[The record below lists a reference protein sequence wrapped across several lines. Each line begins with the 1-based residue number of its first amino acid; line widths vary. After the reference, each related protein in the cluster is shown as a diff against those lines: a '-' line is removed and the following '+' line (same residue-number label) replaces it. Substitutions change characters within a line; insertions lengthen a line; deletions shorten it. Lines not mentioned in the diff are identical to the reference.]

1 MKHNRKRKSFRIT
14 PTRYR
19 VTVGTL
25 QFVVRDVLFGPKK
38 RAEMES
44 ERLFYDAYWRDDDP
58 AEQVRLYTESL
69 CLTPRDAQTYLNR
82 GVAFDALGEMD
93 KALADFEQAIRLNP
107 KLAEG
112 YNNRGYLRYKQGDYA
127 HAIPDFDRAL
137 QLNPDY
143 ARAYCS
149 RASAY
154 GMLGQHEQALAD
166 IERAI
171 DADPDFL
178 LAYVNRAAYNLNMN
192 HIHEAEEELRWVLE
206 QDPDDPTRQLAENY
220 LALCHQDS
228 R

>member
-1 MKHNRKRKSFRIT
+1 MKHNRKRKTSRIT
-14 PTRYR
+14 KTRWR
-19 VTVGTL
+19 VTVGRL

-38 RAEMES
+38 RAQVES
-44 ERLFYDAYWRDDDP
+44 ERLFYEAYWHDDP

-69 CLTPRDAQTYLNR
+69 RLTPRDAQTYLNR
-82 GVAFDALGEMD
+82 GVAYDAQGDRE
-93 KALADFEQAIRLNP
+93 KALADFEQAIRLKPNF
-107 KLAEG
+107 AEG
-112 YNNRGYLRYKQGDYA
+112 YNNRGYLRYNQGDYA
-127 HAIPDFDRAL
+127 QAIPDFDRAI

-143 ARAYCS
+143 AQAYCS

-171 DADPDFL
+171 EADPDFL

-192 HIHEAEEELRWVLE
+192 HITEAEKELRWVLE
-206 QDPDDPTRQLAENY
+206 QCPDDSTLQLAENY
-220 LALCHQDS
+220 LALCHQAS